1 MNVLP
6 EIINLLNKE
15 EIRGFKLFAKRTN
28 ASNGRKDILLFDHIK
43 KGAAYEDEKIFGK
56 LYKGKDKNAFY
67 RLKHR
72 LLEDIGISLLLQHF
86 NSSEINVVLNNYL
99 LAKLFISKNKWQIAM
114 FYMAKAEKKARD
126 IESFELLDLL

>member
-43 KGAAYEDEKIFGK
+43 KNVAYEDEKIFKK
-56 LYKGKDKNAFY
+56 LYHGKEKNAFY
-67 RLKHR
+67 RLKNR
-72 LLEDIGISLLLQHF
+72 LLEDIGISLSLMHYH
-86 NSSEINVVLNNYL
+86 SSEINCVLNNYL
-99 LAKLFISKNKWQIAM
+99 
-114 FYMAKAEKKARD
+114 
-126 IESFELLDLL
+126 